1 MTQKTV
7 EKMHTE
13 AKDLFMH
20 ALNAVDAFRITKRSL
35 KIDRESLIVRDIL
48 GRTVAY
54 DLTQFERVL
63 VLGFGKVADLMA
75 YATEEVLQDRISGGI
90 VITKSGHTIPHLRKI
105 STVKGGHPVPDA
117 HSLEG
122 AQRIAELARCA
133 GERDLVICLIS
144 GGGSALC
151 TLPCDNITLAD
162 LQHTTEQ
169 LLKCGAN
176 IEETNK
182 VRKHLSQLK
191 GGRLA
196 RLIFPATL
204 INLIIS
210 DVISDRLGVIGSGPT
225 VPDETSF
232 EHARAV
238 FEKYHLMDKIPA
250 SVRKHIELGIEGKI
264 EETVGKDDPA
274 FQRVE
279 NLIIA
284 NNLTALRAVA
294 EQAAQIG
301 YNSFIL
307 SAMIKGVT
315 RNAAKGFAALIK
327 ALAEP
332 SSSNRKP
339 FCIVCGGEMTAV
351 VKGSGIGGR
360 NTDFCLALAP
370 LIRGMKNVV
379 ILSGGTDGIDG
390 STDVAGAIIDGSTAH
405 EALSLGLDINAAL
418 AENDSYTLLKKLD
431 ALLVTGPT
439 RTNVMDIQIIMIGQ

>member
-1 MTQKTV
+1 MIQKTV

-13 AKDLFMH
+13 VKALFMH
-20 ALNAVDAFRITKRSL
+20 ALNTVDAFGITKRSL

-54 DLTQFERVL
+54 DLTQFKRVL

-105 STVKGGHPVPDA
+105 SIVEGGHPVPDA
-117 HSLEG
+117 RSLEG
-122 AQRIAELARCA
+122 AHHIAELARSA

-162 LQHTTEQ
+162 LQQTTDQ

-176 IEETNK
+176 IEEINT

-196 RLIFPATL
+196 RLVFPATL
-204 INLIIS
+204 ISLIFS
-210 DVISDRLGVIGSGPT
+210 DVIGDRLEAIASGLT
-225 VPDETSF
+225 VPDETTF
-232 EHARAV
+232 KDARAV
-238 FEKYHLMDKIPA
+238 FEKYHLVDKIPA
-250 SVRKHIELGIEGKI
+250 AVCKHIELGMEGKI
-264 EETVGKDDPA
+264 EETVGKYDPA

-279 NLIIA
+279 NLIIV

-307 SAMIKGVT
+307 SAMIKGDT
-315 RNAAKGFAALIK
+315 RNAAKGFAALIR
-327 ALAEP
+327 ALAET

-339 FCIVCGGEMTAV
+339 FCILCGGEMTALV
-351 VKGSGIGGR
+351 RGTGIGGR
-360 NTDFCLALAP
+360 NADFCLALAP
-370 LIRGMKNVV
+370 LIRDMKNVV
-379 ILSGGTDGIDG
+379 VLSGGTDGIDG
-390 STDVAGAIIDGSTAH
+390 PTDAAGAIIDGSTAH
-405 EALSLGLDINAAL
+405 MALSLGLDIDAAL
-418 AENDSYTLLKKLD
+418 AESDSYTLLKKLD

-439 RTNVMDIQIIMIGQ
+439 RTNVMDIQIVMIG